1 MMRKIL
7 SQTAETWNY
16 KFADLTVCPD
26 KQGGREM
33 VKRTNTRV
41 ASKISKLNENET
53 LAVRGLLS
61 TRTSKS
67 KENSLNDDLI
77 VSLSD
82 AYENKRARQVVEWE
96 NLGRQNLHQNLQRA
110 TWFLKRQRDQ
120 VIAGHWGNF
129 PCVSLSLCLFVSF
142 FSHLREIPLR
152 KPKSPN
158 PLLSMQ

>member
-1 MMRKIL
+1 
-7 SQTAETWNY
+7 
-16 KFADLTVCPD
+16 
-26 KQGGREM
+26 M

-110 TWFLKRQRDQ
+110 T
-120 VIAGHWGNF
+120 
-129 PCVSLSLCLFVSF
+129 
-142 FSHLREIPLR
+142 
-152 KPKSPN
+152 
-158 PLLSMQ
+158 